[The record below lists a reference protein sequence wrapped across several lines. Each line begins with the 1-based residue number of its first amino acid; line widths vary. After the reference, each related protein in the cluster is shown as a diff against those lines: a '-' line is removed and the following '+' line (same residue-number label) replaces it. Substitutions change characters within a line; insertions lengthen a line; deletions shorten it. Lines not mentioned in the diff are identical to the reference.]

1 MDNDGHRK
9 GAKADH
15 QRHQECNLSSLRHL
29 DDHQPEQIMS
39 AKRPNAKSTTAIPL
53 RSIKPAAARGRL
65 PPAAGPW

>member
-1 MDNDGHRK
+1 
-9 GAKADH
+9 
-15 QRHQECNLSSLRHL
+15 LSSLRHL